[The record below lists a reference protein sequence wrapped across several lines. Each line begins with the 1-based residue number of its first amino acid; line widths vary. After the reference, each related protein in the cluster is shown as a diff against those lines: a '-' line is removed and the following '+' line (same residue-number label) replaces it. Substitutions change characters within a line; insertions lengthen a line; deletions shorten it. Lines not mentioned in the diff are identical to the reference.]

1 MAEERALAPECAEL
15 IEELAGLFRTS
26 EGIFGCDEMFDYMA
40 RRTCEVQR
48 ATNPVLRRFWDA
60 SGGSAPAV
68 WHEIPPVPVA
78 AFKDM
83 PIVSGAA
90 EVVYRTSGT
99 SGGGQRPASTMSRA
113 STSIAPRARRIPA
126 SLFGAGYA
134 VARARATVSLVSLV
148 PHPTAAPDSSLSAMA
163 GFVAQEPEIAHATWA
178 FHPQRGLDAEAVIQA
193 TGEAPHPILL
203 LTTAF
208 ALVHLLDA
216 LDESP
221 LRLPPGSRVME
232 TGGFKGRAAEVDR
245 ATLYQRVQGTLAVPE
260 SHIVNEYG
268 MTEMLSQ
275 AYDGVAG
282 DASPVAERIHRFPLW
297 VRTRALDPLDLTP
310 LPPGETG
317 LLAHFDLAN
326 AASVC
331 HLLTE
336 DLGRVT
342 RDGGVEL
349 VGRAPGA
356 DLRGSRWRESFLRR
370 RRPAGSTW
378 DRVHGAAGQA
388 TIERPDPWSGRLGL
402 PPKPAATDLS
412 PAERGGLSR
421 GPPSGSGAGSA
432 PNPPRR
438 IAQQA
443 QRANGSSFV
452 ERACGILAGGR
463 GFPNPFPMARVQQVP
478 KTPAQS
484 REMSRGGRGD
494 GQVVVDRCAGTPRP
508 VRVSGPPRPR
518 RLRPG
523 RRAGDHGYLAGDHPP
538 SRCRDR
544 SGGDRYV
551 HDPGTACQ
559 VSGAGEAWCGRRGAH
574 DAVRAAPGPS

>member
-1 MAEERALAPECAEL
+1 MADERALAPECAEL

-83 PIVSGAA
+83 PIVSGAS

-99 SGGGQRPASTMSRA
+99 SGGAGRRGEHHVASVDLYRA
-113 STSIAPRARRIPA
+113 AARANYRRH
-126 SLFGAGYA
+126 LFGTGDAA
-134 VARARATVSLVSLV
+134 AARGTRTVSLVSLV
-148 PHPTAAPDSSLSAMA
+148 PHPAAAPDSSLSAMA
-163 GFVAQEPEIAHATWA
+163 GFVAQEPEVADATWA
-178 FHPQRGLDAEAVIQA
+178 FHPRRGLDAEAVVQA
-193 TGEAPHPILL
+193 AGEAPHPILL

-208 ALVHLLDA
+208 ALAHLLDA
-216 LDESP
+216 LEESP

-245 ATLYQRVQGTLAVPE
+245 ATLYRRVQGTLAVAE

-282 DASPVAERIHRFPLW
+282 DASPAAERIHRFPLW
-297 VRTRALDPLDLTP
+297 VRTRALDPLDLTQ

-356 DLRGSRWRESFLRR
+356 DLRGCSLAAESFLRATGGLARNR
-370 RRPAGSTW
+370 RSG
-378 DRVHGAAGQA
+378 DGAAGQA
-388 TIERPDPWSGRLGL
+388 T
-402 PPKPAATDLS
+402 
-412 PAERGGLSR
+412 
-421 GPPSGSGAGSA
+421 
-432 PNPPRR
+432 
-438 IAQQA
+438 
-443 QRANGSSFV
+443 
-452 ERACGILAGGR
+452 
-463 GFPNPFPMARVQQVP
+463 
-478 KTPAQS
+478 
-484 REMSRGGRGD
+484 
-494 GQVVVDRCAGTPRP
+494 
-508 VRVSGPPRPR
+508 
-518 RLRPG
+518 
-523 RRAGDHGYLAGDHPP
+523 H
-538 SRCRDR
+538 
-544 SGGDRYV
+544 
-551 HDPGTACQ
+551 
-559 VSGAGEAWCGRRGAH
+559 
-574 DAVRAAPGPS
+574 